1 MSARVLNTSARFT
14 FTVCKYHV
22 TADMATT
29 RRNKSPAQSSEEDSP
44 VTLAY
49 LVAYNVLQMLGWSAI
64 LLSIVSCF
72 IQTGSITQVYKFVS
86 PLLNVFQTAAV
97 LEILHCACGFVR
109 SGVMLTALQVFS
121 RVFITWG
128 VAYSL
133 KSVQLGPSVLM
144 FVGAWSI
151 TEVIRYAFYFFNLV
165 GNVPYPIKWCRQEID
180 LIIVTISALKI
191 HSFTHPSI
199 HSFIHSFFHSFIH
212 SFLLGELLTVIN
224 GLDEAKRTQIYSY
237 SLPNALNV
245 SFNFYYFLI
254 FFMLSYIPVFP
265 QLYTHMLAQRKKII
279 SGDRPKT
286 D

>member
-1 MSARVLNTSARFT
+1 
-14 FTVCKYHV
+14 
-22 TADMATT
+22 MATT

-151 TEVIRYAFYFFNLV
+151 TEVIRYAFYFFNL
-165 GNVPYPIKWCRQEID
+165 
-180 LIIVTISALKI
+180 
-191 HSFTHPSI
+191 
-199 HSFIHSFFHSFIH
+199 
-212 SFLLGELLTVIN
+212 GELLTVIN

-245 SFNFYYFLI
+245 SFNFHYFLI